1 MASNNKAVEKAVT
14 INQDIGLLG
23 SDSRFEG
30 TIRFEGTLRI
40 DGTVIGNIES
50 GLDGSSMLV
59 INKDAV
65 ILGDVTADSIL
76 ISGKV
81 EGMVHAPE
89 RVELYR
95 AGFLKGDIYTGDL
108 MVEAGASFEGYCHM
122 NESPPSV
129 GKKTINQEGRTR
141 EAELKVKK
149 AEAH

>member
-1 MASNNKAVEKAVT
+1 LASENKAVDKSIT

-40 DGTVIGNIES
+40 DGTVVGNIES
-50 GLDGSSMLV
+50 SLDGNSMLV

-81 EGMVHAPE
+81 EGVVHAPE
-89 RVELYR
+89 RVELYK
-95 AGFLKGDIYTGDL
+95 AGLLKGDIYTGDL

-122 NESPPSV
+122 NESPPSAV
-129 GKKTINQEGRTR
+129 KKPATQNVRTT
-141 EAELKVKK
+141 EAEVKVKK
-149 AEAH
+149 AEAR